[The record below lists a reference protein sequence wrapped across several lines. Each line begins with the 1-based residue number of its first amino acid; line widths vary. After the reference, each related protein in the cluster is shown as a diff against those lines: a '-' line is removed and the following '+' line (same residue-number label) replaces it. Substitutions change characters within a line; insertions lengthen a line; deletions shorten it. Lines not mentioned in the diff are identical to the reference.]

1 MHLPYLE
8 CVEFPDFPWG
18 LHRYQLVSWFDMLQF
33 SGDAFFWASRSLRD
47 IRTDCLVAAMIC
59 IDGEPGVQMAQ
70 DIDERARKK
79 AIASLTIVKS
89 EFRKIGLLITA
100 DTAQDIESE
109 LGKTTRHSYEWLH
122 TQIDCLEKVAEKELK
137 GKAFFY
143 IPPERAQFWPKLS
156 EPYAFGKAV
165 ADSFPSC
172 AFDANYAGIALAVG
186 LSTASVFYL
195 MRVLESGLAVLG
207 LEFGVSLAHTNWQ
220 PAIAEIERKIRDM
233 HTHPKWKDRADCKE
247 VQEFYSQAAS
257 HFGIL
262 KDACRNPTMHGRTK
276 YSQDEAEQIFE
287 TVKAFMQKL
296 AERLDENL
304 IPTPYDKS

>member
-1 MHLPYLE
+1 
-8 CVEFPDFPWG
+8 
-18 LHRYQLVSWFDMLQF
+18 MLQF

-233 HTHPKWKDRADCKE
+233 HSTRNGKIVLTAKRCKSSTLKLPVTSASLKMRAAIQLCMDARST
-247 VQEFYSQAAS
+247 VRMRPSRF
-257 HFGIL
+257 L
-262 KDACRNPTMHGRTK
+262 KP
-276 YSQDEAEQIFE
+276 
-287 TVKAFMQKL
+287 
-296 AERLDENL
+296 
-304 IPTPYDKS
+304 